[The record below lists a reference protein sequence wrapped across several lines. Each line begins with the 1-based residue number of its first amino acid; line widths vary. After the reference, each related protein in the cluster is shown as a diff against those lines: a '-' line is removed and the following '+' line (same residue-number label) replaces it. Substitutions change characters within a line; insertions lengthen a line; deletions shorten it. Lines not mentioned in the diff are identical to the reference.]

1 MLTLR
6 PLHNL
11 YQTISPASF
20 LENDH
25 PLIAISQLERRG
37 RTSTGEIEWVVGV
50 GAKGDTLE
58 EEIWWTGR
66 LSGEQLE
73 GLIAQQLN
81 KTAISKETVID
92 QMRTSWIEGRLDVR
106 GLEKSLTGKEPQP
119 VELVMY
125 FLDNIPFSIS
135 LDPCETS
142 PLSLLSIMAHLIPP
156 YLSSSTTQST
166 LQTLQPQ
173 LVSAQ
178 QERDEFSSDNKLLRE
193 ELKELK
199 RKMREGGGGG
209 IAGSGKRTR
218 MEDDSSQLSQ
228 SVGASQSQGPSQQ
241 GGTSVPLSP
250 QKKGRP
256 GIDFKAVM
264 RPGTKGYAG
273 STNRVGRNLDDQW
286 EEPESDSD

>member
-1 MLTLR
+1 MLTLK

-50 GAKGDTLE
+50 GAKGDSRE
-58 EEIWWTGR
+58 DEIWWTSR
-66 LSGEQLE
+66 LSGEKLE
-73 GLIAQQLN
+73 GLIAQQLS
-81 KTAISKETVID
+81 KTPISKDTVID
-92 QMRTSWIEGRLDVR
+92 QVRTSWIEGRLDVG
-106 GLEKSLTGKEPQP
+106 GLEKSLNAKERHP

-156 YLSSSTTQST
+156 YLSSSTSQLT

-178 QERDEFSSDNKLLRE
+178 QERDKFSSDNKLLRE

-199 RKMREGGGGG
+199 RRVREGGGGG
-209 IAGSGKRTR
+209 GGGGAGKRTR
-218 MEDDSSQLSQ
+218 MEDDSSQFSQ
-228 SVGASQSQGPSQQ
+228 GAGASQGASQQ
-241 GGTSVPLSP
+241 RGMSAPLSP

-256 GIDFKAVM
+256 GTVM